1 MPSPTSVVSQ
11 LDAYHLFLVFLAM
24 YIAMLVGISLFT
36 SRRQKSVTDFWLAGR
51 ELGTGILGLS
61 TAASWID
68 ASALLLAT
76 GLFLLIGV
84 GSIWVWVFP
93 NIAAL
98 LIIAAIT
105 GRIKNI
111 PALTQPELME
121 IRYDPLVRA
130 PIAVAITI
138 MMILFSVTDFIG
150 FKLVLSAFFGVQPFY
165 AVLIMAVSVAF
176 IVSIGGFKAVVW
188 TDLPKFA
195 LLAGL
200 AVSVAVMALMLPVRE
215 GISLTTTAIALGP
228 DWWNLFAMGGF
239 MGALVFQMALL
250 PGWIAEQDPWQK
262 IWAARDKKSARRGLI
277 LGAALMALIY
287 LCCFLTALGL
297 SALYH
302 MPTSEVEAEMLL
314 PKFISDNVSPMLLAF
329 LAIGFLAACM
339 SCTSTFATSGASC
352 ISRDLIQRHI
362 KPGATMKEMMI
373 IARVLVIAMIATSA
387 FIALKM
393 DSIMDAVI
401 ISTVIGTT
409 SYFFPIIGGLYWR
422 RATKWGALAAL
433 IVGGGTQISLISY
446 EIFWLGRSLDTI
458 SPLLTE
464 HGVLIGL
471 SLSAIFFVGVSLAT
485 PPTERI
491 RLSPFF
497 PEVASEV
504 FQGQSLQVDK
514 NSSIYRDVMGSINQ
528 KISGDRAH
536 LNLFIDLQPVRAD
549 GEPLSREF
557 KWDDYVERLKGAYSR
572 WYTPTG
578 SHIVYRLSQADMMAC
593 IKMVRG
599 DLLQIWL
606 SAEPKLAQIER
617 QKDELYLSYEEIE
630 DASREFG
637 LKISPSKSQI

>member
-1 MPSPTSVVSQ
+1 
-11 LDAYHLFLVFLAM
+11 
-24 YIAMLVGISLFT
+24 MLVGISLIT
-36 SRRQKSVTDFWLAGR
+36 SRRQRSVTDFWLAGM
-51 ELGTGILGLS
+51 ELGPGIIGLS

-98 LIIAAIT
+98 IIIAAIS

-121 IRYDPLVRA
+121 IRYDPLIRA

-150 FKLVLSAFFGVQPFY
+150 FKLVLGTFFGVQPFY

-176 IVSIGGFKAVVW
+176 YVSVGGFKAVVW
-188 TDLPKFA
+188 TDLPKYA

-200 AVSVAVMALMLPVRE
+200 MVSIAIMAMMLPLRE
-215 GISLTTTAIALGP
+215 GISLAATATALGP
-228 DWWNLFAMGGF
+228 DWWNPFVMGGF

-262 IWAARDKKSARRGLI
+262 IWAARDENSARRGLI

-297 SALYH
+297 SALYNL
-302 MPTSEVEAEMLL
+302 PASEVEAEMLL
-314 PKFISDNVSPMLLAF
+314 PKFISDNVSPVLLALF
-329 LAIGFLAACM
+329 TIGFLAACM

-362 KPGATMKEMMI
+362 KPDATMKEMLVI
-373 IARVLVIAMIATSA
+373 SRVLVIIMIATSA

-433 IVGGGTQISLISY
+433 IAGGGTQIFLICY
-446 EIFWLGRSLDTI
+446 EIFWLGKSLDTI

-471 SLSAIFFVGVSLAT
+471 SFSAIFFVGVSLAT
-485 PPTERI
+485 PPTEKI
-491 RLSPFF
+491 RLASFF
-497 PEVASEV
+497 PEVANEI
-504 FQGQSLQVDK
+504 FQGQSLLVDK
-514 NSSIYRDVMGSINQ
+514 NSSMYRDVMGSIDQ

-536 LNLFIDLQPVRAD
+536 LNLSIDLQSMRD
-549 GEPLSREF
+549 DNEPLSREF

-606 SAEPKLAQIER
+606 STDPKLAQIER
-617 QKDELYLSYEEIE
+617 QRDELYQSYVEIE

-637 LKISPSKSQI
+637 LKVSPTKSHM